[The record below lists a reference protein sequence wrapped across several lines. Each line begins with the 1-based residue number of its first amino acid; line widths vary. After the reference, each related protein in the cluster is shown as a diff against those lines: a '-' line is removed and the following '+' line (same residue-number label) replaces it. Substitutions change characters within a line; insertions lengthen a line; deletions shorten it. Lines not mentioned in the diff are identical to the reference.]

1 MPTPTGWPTEY
12 ILVVVIAAYYILQVL
27 YLVIVIYVAHPAIPR
42 EFYRELLPSSLASCI
57 PYHPSNIKHIHDY
70 SREVVD

>member
-1 MPTPTGWPTEY
+1 M
-12 ILVVVIAAYYILQVL
+12 L